1 MTIKI
6 LTSFPFFFYLLQLRA
21 SSCDKLCN
29 SYDHY
34 SQSHQNKPINCIFHT
49 FLSLLF
55 ITRITGRKNIIHSRK
70 NKRNSSYRTN
80 KHTRPQDN
88 ILQKEHY
95 RSSFS
100 FCPSFTD
107 PQRVIN
113 RQSTTN
119 TSHTFCID
127 RNSHFTVSSFLSCFF
142 FFSLLFFSKRFSSCL
157 SIRSRS
163 SSVLFPM
170 IRWSTPHT

>member
-34 SQSHQNKPINCIFHT
+34 SQSHQNKSINSIFHT

-113 RQSTTN
+113 RKTTTN
-119 TSHTFCID
+119 PSHTFCID
-127 RNSHFTVSSFLSCFF
+127 CNSHFSVLSFLNLPC

-170 IRWSTPHT
+170 IR